1 MRLLARRGAAER
13 RLIEAP
19 SGIPGSAVCLLWLI
33 GGSPALGS
41 LQILACCRGRT
52 TQGSRKLV
60 LWGHPRW
67 WVLLQSMS
75 ALKADWCPY
84 FRGRKMW
91 SPLQP
96 DEVQPPFL

>member
-1 MRLLARRGAAER
+1 M
-13 RLIEAP
+13 
-19 SGIPGSAVCLLWLI
+19 
-33 GGSPALGS
+33 
-41 LQILACCRGRT
+41 
-52 TQGSRKLV
+52 
-60 LWGHPRW
+60 GHPRW

-96 DEVQPPFL
+96 DEVQPVSRPGERVCVGTGHQEGLLASQSTTGLELGWKLLGQQRKPRGSRLMWA